1 VGSTTLLSRSPVE
14 PTAGVGVISGP
25 LTRDDK
31 RPLKGPC
38 EGVGCRTD
46 CGTPAVEPGTRKGPR
61 KLDAPGDEGSI
72 DGTGDDLA
80 GTMVSGS
87 NPLDATP

>member
-46 CGTPAVEPGTRKGPR
+46 CGTPPVEPGTRKGPR